1 MASAQ
6 GLVTGKC
13 FSFSIPPGAEHDGDG
28 RFGLVERL
36 CGGGLLQ
43 FHRPARAGGTEA
55 PGTSLLLLIHPNIS
69 V

>member
-1 MASAQ
+1 MSTQENNAQ
-6 GLVTGKC
+6 VVWA
-13 FSFSIPPGAEHDGDG
+13 PVGAEHDGDW

-43 FHRPARAGGTEA
+43 LCRPARAGETEVA
-55 PGTSLLLLIHPNIS
+55 LESTLSLIHHS